1 MNLIKSMF
9 ILFVIVS
16 CQEKIIWQET
26 YTDKTI
32 KIESKEFKP
41 GNTNY
46 IYNWSKPSGPDSTIS
61 YTIEH
66 NKMLINPQI
75 PGEYIINLSIDN
87 LSNIKVHEE
96 KFYLNVIKNPN
107 QLTQSIKK
115 ENKKVLSKRYTI
127 QVAAWPNIEQAL
139 NDKDNLIKKGY
150 DAYIEK
156 YYNEKKD
163 ITRWRVR
170 VGSFENKELASKVR
184 NDLSEFR
191 GKDLWIDKID

>member
-1 MNLIKSMF
+1 
-9 ILFVIVS
+9 
-16 CQEKIIWQET
+16 
-26 YTDKTI
+26 
-32 KIESKEFKP
+32 
-41 GNTNY
+41 
-46 IYNWSKPSGPDSTIS
+46 
-61 YTIEH
+61 
-66 NKMLINPQI
+66 MLINPQI

-87 LSNIKVHEE
+87 LSNKKVHEE
-96 KFYLNVIKNPN
+96 KFYLNVIKNPS
-107 QLTQSIKK
+107 QLTKNTKK
-115 ENKKVLSKRYTI
+115 EDKKVSSKRYTI

-139 NDKDNLIKKGY
+139 SDKDNLIKKGY

-184 NDLSEFR
+184 KDLSEFR

>member
-1 MNLIKSMF
+1 MRNFMNLIKSIF

-66 NKMLINPQI
+66 NKMLINQFHHKYQFPKFAKT
-75 PGEYIINLSIDN
+75 PFEIIA
-87 LSNIKVHEE
+87 
-96 KFYLNVIKNPN
+96 FYHLF
-107 QLTQSIKK
+107 
-115 ENKKVLSKRYTI
+115 
-127 QVAAWPNIEQAL
+127 
-139 NDKDNLIKKGY
+139 
-150 DAYIEK
+150 
-156 YYNEKKD
+156 YY
-163 ITRWRVR
+163 
-170 VGSFENKELASKVR
+170 
-184 NDLSEFR
+184 
-191 GKDLWIDKID
+191 

>member
-1 MNLIKSMF
+1 MNLIKSIF

-32 KIESKEFKP
+32 KLESKEFKA
-41 GNTNY
+41 GSTNY
-46 IYNWSKPSGPDSTIS
+46 IYNWSKPNGPDSTIS

-87 LSNIKVHEE
+87 LSNKRVHEE
-96 KFYLNVIKNPN
+96 KFYLNVIENPS
-107 QLTQSIKK
+107 QLTKNTKGEDKK
-115 ENKKVLSKRYTI
+115 ASFARYTI

-139 NDKDNLIKKGY
+139 NDKDSLIKKGY

-170 VGSFENKELASKVR
+170 VGSFENKKLASKVR
-184 NDLSEFR
+184 KDLSEFR